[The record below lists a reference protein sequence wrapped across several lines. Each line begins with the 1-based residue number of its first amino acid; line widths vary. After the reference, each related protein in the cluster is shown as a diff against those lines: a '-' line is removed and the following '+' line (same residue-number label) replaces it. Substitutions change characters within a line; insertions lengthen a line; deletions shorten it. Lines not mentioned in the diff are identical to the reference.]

1 MFKRRPKAQRV
12 TTLAEIDDLARSGK
26 PVLVDFYQVGC
37 APCQVMD
44 GIMNELAREYG
55 TSAHVVKADITRM
68 PDAIDRFK
76 IRATP
81 TMVLLG
87 KPRVKTSK
95 KAKARA
101 QGTHRNRSQSRVTQ
115 RWRAQGLVPKD
126 QLTRLLE
133 SNGASR
139 VGIDQ

>member
-1 MFKRRPKAQRV
+1 MFKKKPKAHKV
-12 TTLAEIDDLARSGK
+12 LNLGEIDELTRSGK

-55 TSAHVVKADITRM
+55 PSAHVVKADIANM
-68 PDAIDRFK
+68 PDAIARYK
-76 IRATP
+76 IRSTP

-87 KPRVKTSK
+87 TPPKKRSK
-95 KAKARA
+95 KSRQQ
-101 QGTHRNRSQSRVTQ
+101 QGKGSGGQRGVTQ
-115 RWRAQGLVPKD
+115 RWRASGLVQKD

-133 SNGASR
+133 SNGARR
-139 VGIDQ
+139 VSV

>member
-1 MFKRRPKAQRV
+1 MFSKKPKAHKV
-12 TTLAEIDDLARSGK
+12 ASLSEIDELSRSGK

-55 TSAHVVKADITRM
+55 SSAHVVKADIRRM
-68 PDAIDRFK
+68 PDAVARFN

-81 TMVLLG
+81 TMVLLA
-87 KPRVKTSK
+87 KPPAKTSK
-95 KAKARA
+95 KARARA
-101 QGTHRNRSQSRVTQ
+101 KGTHKNRSTVAQ

-126 QLTRLLE
+126 QLARHLE
-133 SNGASR
+133 SNGAR
-139 VGIDQ
+139 PVGGAR

>member
-1 MFKRRPKAQRV
+1 MFKKKPKAQKV
-12 TTLAEIDDLARSGK
+12 TTLAEIDELTRSGK

-55 TSAHVVKADITRM
+55 PSAHVVKADITRM
-68 PDAIDRFK
+68 PDAIERYK

-87 KPRVKTSK
+87 TPPVKTSK
-95 KAKARA
+95 KAKARSK
-101 QGTHRNRSQSRVTQ
+101 GTHKNRSQNRITQ

-133 SNGASR
+133 SNGAER
-139 VGIDQ
+139 APQ